1 MHELKLK
8 VRNKAKV
15 EGSIAEAYIMEEISN
30 FCSLYFKPE
39 IQTRRTRPPRN
50 DDGGGDSVHS
60 NHLSIFIH
68 PGRAYG
74 HSSSRILTD
83 RELHIAEI
91 YILLN
96 CIEVE
101 SYVA

>member
-8 VRNKAKV
+8 VHNKTKV
-15 EGSIAEAYIMEEISN
+15 EGSITEMYIMKEISN

-50 DDGGGDSVHS
+50 DDGGESVCS
-60 NHLSIFIH
+60 DRLSIFKYIS
-68 PGRAYG
+68 RAYG
-74 HSSSRILTD
+74 NSLSRMLND
-83 RELHIAEI
+83 RELHIVQI

-96 CIEVE
+96 YIEVE

>member
-15 EGSIAEAYIMEEISN
+15 EGSIAKAYIMEEISN
-30 FCSLYFKPE
+30 FCSLYFKRE
-39 IQTRRTRPPRN
+39 IQTRRTQPPRN
-50 DDGGGDSVHS
+50 DDGGESVHS
-60 NHLSIFIH
+60 NRLFIFKH
-68 PGRAYG
+68 PDNVYRR
-74 HSSSRILTD
+74 SSSRMLND
-83 RELHIAEI
+83 RELYIAEI
-91 YILLN
+91 YIFLN

>member
-1 MHELKLK
+1 
-8 VRNKAKV
+8 
-15 EGSIAEAYIMEEISN
+15 MEEISN
-30 FCSLYFKPE
+30 FCSMYFEPE

-50 DDGGGDSVHS
+50 DDGGDSFHS
-60 NHLSIFIH
+60 DRLSIFKY

-74 HSSSRILTD
+74 RSSCRMLND
-83 RELHIAEI
+83 RELHCAEI

-96 CIEVE
+96 CMEVE